1 MDHVLIGPAGVF
13 TLNTK
18 NHSNQPV
25 WVAGRTLMVAGK
37 KKRHIPNAVH
47 EAARAARLLTT
58 AAGEE
63 VAVMGVLVIVEP
75 KSITARE
82 KPVDVAVVT
91 DRQLLR
97 WLNRRRPV
105 LTPEQVS
112 RIATSAVLPGT
123 SHRNPLYPAGLQN
136 RFDALWRHVD
146 VARRRRTAW
155 NLAFAAGFVAAGAVL
170 QTLIP

>member
-1 MDHVLIGPAGVF
+1 MVNPLDSTADTVAPRSLLFLGGTGVISAAAAERAVALGHRL
-13 TLNTK
+13 TILNRGQ
-18 NHSNQPV
+18 S
-25 WVAGRTLMVAGK
+25 GK
-37 KKRHIPNAVH
+37 P
-47 EAARAARLLTT
+47 
-58 AAGEE
+58 
-63 VAVMGVLVIVEP
+63 
-75 KSITARE
+75 
-82 KPVDVAVVT
+82 PVDVAVVT

-123 SHRNPLYPAGLQN
+123 WHRNPLLPGDPAGLQN
-136 RFDALWRHVD
+136 RFDALWRRVA